1 MKNILVLVLF
11 LTAASNSAQQT
22 PHRTGAVKGEAVV
35 VTKSGEIKPAIFA
48 EVYLLNCT
56 DKTEP
61 SGSDICT
68 AYLLQGIEIVH
79 NDSNRLKSDHQ
90 YAEYA
95 SAHFD
100 ALRVL
105 SDRSAL
111 AYTKSARVKE
121 KDLKSVLSSTKTNGS
136 GKFAFTN
143 LDRRKSY
150 MILVFGQAG
159 SFDCNWE
166 AKSFTIS
173 PEGTTSITLH
183 EPKACARIE

>member
-1 MKNILVLVLF
+1 MKNILVLVLS
-11 LTAASNSAQQT
+11 LIAALNSAQQT

-35 VTKSGEIKPAIFA
+35 VTKSGEIKPALFA
-48 EVYLLNCT
+48 DVYLLNCT

-61 SGSDICT
+61 SGSNICIVC
-68 AYLLQGIEIVH
+68 LLQSIEIIH

-90 YAEYA
+90 YAED
-95 SAHFD
+95 SVAHSG

-105 SDRSAL
+105 TDRSAL
-111 AYTKSARVKE
+111 AYTMSARVTG
-121 KDLKSVLSSTKTNGS
+121 KDLKSVLSSTKTDGS
-136 GKFAFTN
+136 GKFEFRN

-150 MILVFGQAG
+150 RVLVFGQAG

-166 AKSFTIS
+166 SKSFTIS

-183 EPKACARIE
+183 EPKVCARVE